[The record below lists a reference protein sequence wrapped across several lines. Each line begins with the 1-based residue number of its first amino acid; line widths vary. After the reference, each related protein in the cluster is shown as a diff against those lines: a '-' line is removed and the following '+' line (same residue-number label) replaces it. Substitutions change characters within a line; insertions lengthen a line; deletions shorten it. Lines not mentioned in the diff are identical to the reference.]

1 MTGKMSGTTR
11 QSMCSCCRKCTFIYL
26 FKHPLRVGNAG
37 RLLPAAPGGEVVAG
51 GQLIHG
57 DHGAGGLLA
66 TQLQHGEQVQRHG
79 AHVRQRSHLH
89 IACSVLCHILK
100 FLAIWKL
107 YYKSRSS
114 GIVHNVLY
122 KWTVEP
128 CGTVYCTYVC
138 CEEVGKQTLFKS
150 S

>member
-1 MTGKMSGTTR
+1 
-11 QSMCSCCRKCTFIYL
+11 
-26 FKHPLRVGNAG
+26 
-37 RLLPAAPGGEVVAG
+37 VAG

-66 TQLQHGEQVQRHG
+66 PQLQHGEQVQRHG

-89 IACSVLCHILK
+89 SACSVLCHILK

-107 YYKSRSS
+107 YYTAGVL

-122 KWTVEP
+122 KWTVGP

-138 CEEVGKQTLFKS
+138 YAEVGEQTLFKS
-150 S
+150 PKSKIRKFLGSFHYRKSTNCIHSFPARK